1 MKQDTYQFS
10 YQGLQQ
16 VSTSSTAPTL
26 ESITDQR
33 GWSTALTRK
42 RWDHPSTIYIINSF
56 FAPTTPN
63 VLPLPSSVSLVSRE
77 FFSSSSR
84 PVSQKM
90 DFILDV
96 ADHFALDNMYAKL
109 VPVAAFL
116 PPPTVNGTTWEHS
129 TWQQLVSYL
138 PHPPFPYE
146 VYRAYPEQFFAPTS
160 AWPRDYIPR
169 QCLSLIVTTL
179 IGVHLLYFLF
189 STFSYYFVFDH
200 DMMKHPRFLK
210 NQVRQ
215 EIVMSLQS
223 FPVMMLLT
231 LPWFEAEVLG
241 YTRLYDNVDEYGWA
255 WFFLSVPAYVHFSGF
270 LPFFLRC

>member
-1 MKQDTYQFS
+1 LYFKLLFCPGNTERPPPLLLHF
-10 YQGLQQ
+10 
-16 VSTSSTAPTL
+16 PH
-26 ESITDQR
+26 EQR
-33 GWSTALTRK
+33 V
-42 RWDHPSTIYIINSF
+42 F
-56 FAPTTPN
+56 Q
-63 VLPLPSSVSLVSRE
+63 LPSSISPRTPSEKSTL
-77 FFSSSSR
+77 
-84 PVSQKM
+84 QKM

-96 ADHFALDNMYAKL
+96 ADHFALDDLYAKL

-146 VYRAYPEQFFAPTS
+146 VYRTYPEQFLTTPIS

-169 QCLSLIVTTL
+169 QCLSLIVATL
-179 IGVHLLYFLF
+179 VGVHLLYFVF

-200 DMMKHPRFLK
+200 EMMKHPRFLK

-241 YTRLYDNVDEYGWA
+241 YTKLYENIDEYGWA
-255 WFFLSVPAYVHFSGF
+255 WFFLSVPACVHFFGSSR
-270 LPFFLRC
+270 LSLRC